1 MSNAASDRC
10 LSRKPTNVQQNTSEV
25 EAALADTQCI
35 REAISDVAS
44 VEDSASFG
52 VNVESSSS
60 STESEDDPDEDT
72 ELSENSH
79 VNVKEI
85 FESLMILQKCSNN
98 WFEFVAILEEQVH
111 KDVASISSAAYEY
124 ITTRG
129 YAEVNMKLLH

>member
-1 MSNAASDRC
+1 MLLSIAKSDRERKC
-10 LSRKPTNVQQNTSEV
+10 LRFAITAGMTPTQARRQYGFQNVRQNTSEV

-44 VEDSASFG
+44 VEDSALLKSFG

-60 STESEDDPDEDT
+60 STESEDDPDKDT

-85 FESLMILQKCSNN
+85 FESLMILQKCN
-98 WFEFVAILEEQVH
+98 V
-111 KDVASISSAAYEY
+111 
-124 ITTRG
+124 
-129 YAEVNMKLLH
+129 